1 MCLSYDDA
9 IRHCSCGIPAI
20 AGSQKGSD
28 HHFRGLN
35 GKRPCSPRYAKCRSV
50 EFSPKNPLRWRPR
63 RRMPQ
68 RSGCYWSCCPDSD
81 LGPHPCQSPR
91 QHFGSC
97 PFSNRKTAWSL
108 VFQGPG
114 RFLCAIP
121 ENLLEGSRREG
132 AAFLLLIPHFV
143 DAVRGTLPAACRHID
158 QMILVSAK
166 GRTANAGRRTK
177 PRLTPG
183 TEYHPTKQQI

>member
-1 MCLSYDDA
+1 MEKDRAAPDT
-9 IRHCSCGIPAI
+9 RNV
-20 AGSQKGSD
+20 D
-28 HHFRGLN
+28 
-35 GKRPCSPRYAKCRSV
+35 RS
-50 EFSPKNPLRWRPR
+50 SSR
-63 RRMPQ
+63 RRIPFNGALAG
-68 RSGCYWSCCPDSD
+68 GCRNEAVVIGAAARIRT

-158 QMILVSAK
+158 HMIPVSAK

-177 PRLTPG
+177 PWLTPG